1 MEKHLELKEKFDQ
14 LMKQDMDVSEHEQE
28 WFELL
33 NDMHEYLKDKTIPR
47 NIRRQFEPLGML
59 EVTMKICDRCKWNW
73 TICKDERRKMI
84 IFKKWYKKWYTN
96 QPLYTKI
103 PHSMPTQSEGTS

>member
-59 EVTMKICDRCKWNW
+59 EVTMKICD
-73 TICKDERRKMI
+73 ERRKMI
-84 IFKKWYKKWYTN
+84 IFKMWYKKWYTS
-96 QPLYTKI
+96 QPLYIKI
-103 PHSMPTQSEGTS
+103 PHSMPT

>member
-1 MEKHLELKEKFDQ
+1 MEKHLELKERFDQ

-33 NDMHEYLKDKTIPR
+33 DDMHEWLKDKTIPR

-59 EVTMKICDRCKWNW
+59 EVTMKIELDDMQRKKN
-73 TICKDERRKMI
+73 DEA
-84 IFKKWYKKWYTN
+84 
-96 QPLYTKI
+96 
-103 PHSMPTQSEGTS
+103 QSNRADSSGSADHT

>member
-1 MEKHLELKEKFDQ
+1 MDI
-14 LMKQDMDVSEHEQE
+14 KQIVLDLCALSDEQE

-59 EVTMKICDRCKWNW
+59 EVTMKICDGIHYANGTGRYA
-73 TICKDERRKMI
+73 
-84 IFKKWYKKWYTN
+84 KK
-96 QPLYTKI
+96 
-103 PHSMPTQSEGTS
+103 EE

>member
-1 MEKHLELKEKFDQ
+1 MDI
-14 LMKQDMDVSEHEQE
+14 KQIVLDLCALSDEQE

-59 EVTMKICDRCKWNW
+59 EVTMKICDGIHYENGTGRYP
-73 TICKDERRKMI
+73 
-84 IFKKWYKKWYTN
+84 KKEEEK
-96 QPLYTKI
+96 
-103 PHSMPTQSEGTS
+103 

>member
-1 MEKHLELKEKFDQ
+1 MEKHLELKERFDQ

-33 NDMHEYLKDKTIPR
+33 DDMHEWLKDKTIPR

-59 EVTMKICDRCKWNW
+59 EVTMKICDGIHTQMELDDMQRKKN
-73 TICKDERRKMI
+73 DEV
-84 IFKKWYKKWYTN
+84 
-96 QPLYTKI
+96 
-103 PHSMPTQSEGTS
+103 QSNRADSSGSADHTRY

>member
-1 MEKHLELKEKFDQ
+1 MAIADQIRRFWKMEKHLELKEKFDQ

-47 NIRRQFEPLGML
+47 SNYENL
-59 EVTMKICDRCKWNW
+59 
-73 TICKDERRKMI
+73 
-84 IFKKWYKKWYTN
+84 
-96 QPLYTKI
+96 
-103 PHSMPTQSEGTS
+103 

>member
-1 MEKHLELKEKFDQ
+1 MEAQPCRTDGSISPRLFNQ

-59 EVTMKICDRCKWNW
+59 EVTMKICDGIHYANGTGRYA
-73 TICKDERRKMI
+73 KM
-84 IFKKWYKKWYTN
+84 KEEK
-96 QPLYTKI
+96 
-103 PHSMPTQSEGTS
+103 

>member
-59 EVTMKICDRCKWNW
+59 EITAGSKFFEV
-73 TICKDERRKMI
+73 
-84 IFKKWYKKWYTN
+84 
-96 QPLYTKI
+96 LYAYRI
-103 PHSMPTQSEGTS
+103 NFIAHNVPVLFI

>member
-59 EVTMKICDRCKWNW
+59 EV
-73 TICKDERRKMI
+73 CKDERRKMI

-103 PHSMPTQSEGTS
+103 PHSMPT

>member
-1 MEKHLELKEKFDQ
+1 MNRGNKAEYSGNEKIIRRYRTGWRLQKMEKHLELKERFDQ

-33 NDMHEYLKDKTIPR
+33 DDMHEWLKDKTIPR

-59 EVTMKICDRCKWNW
+59 EVTMKICDGIHYANGTGRYA
-73 TICKDERRKMI
+73 
-84 IFKKWYKKWYTN
+84 KK
-96 QPLYTKI
+96 
-103 PHSMPTQSEGTS
+103 EE